1 MRALHIARTDVTRE
15 GLLALVE
22 KFPGAWLGLRIAVMI
37 LLLDGYRPT
46 FLAELFGLSRMT
58 LTRWVHRLNREGL
71 AGLQEKP
78 RAGRPTQLTPR
89 LRRQL
94 SGHLKQSPERYG
106 LPRVVWDGPTLVA
119 HLRQHFGIHLKV
131 RQAQNW
137 LHRLGYGLKRAT
149 YAYLQAKAEDVEKF
163 RRRVKKTPPAGEE
176 RGADL

>member
-1 MRALHIARTDVTRE
+1 MRALRIARTDVTRE
-15 GLLALVE
+15 SLLALVE
-22 KFPGAWLGLRIAVMI
+22 RSPGAWLGLRIAVMI
-37 LLLDGYRPT
+37 LFLDGYRPT
-46 FLAELFGLSRMT
+46 FLAELFGVSRMT

-71 AGLQEKP
+71 AGLQDNP

-119 HLRQHFGIHLKV
+119 HLRQRFAIHLKV

-149 YAYLQAKAEDVEKF
+149 
-163 RRRVKKTPPAGEE
+163 
-176 RGADL
+176 